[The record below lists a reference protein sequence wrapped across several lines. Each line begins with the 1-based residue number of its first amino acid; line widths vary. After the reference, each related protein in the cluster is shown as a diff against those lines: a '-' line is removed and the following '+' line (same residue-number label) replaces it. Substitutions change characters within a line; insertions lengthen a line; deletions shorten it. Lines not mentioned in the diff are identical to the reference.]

1 METEVLYWPPNP
13 NPESFKE
20 DTPNEGLMLTKWEF
34 DESITISDFH
44 ADYQGTFLWNN
55 TEEMGWDTS
64 ENETYQKAIEL
75 LKARFPLAESEE
87 AKNLSWEAAVTWFRL
102 TLESLGWVEMVFDE
116 NDEMYWRKK

>member
-1 METEVLYWPPNP
+1 MESEVLYWPPKP

-44 ADYQGTFLWNN
+44 ADYQGAFLWNN
-55 TEEMGWDTS
+55 TEEMGWESS
-64 ENETYQKAIEL
+64 ESPVYQQAIEL
-75 LKARFPLAESEE
+75 LKARLPVADSEE
-87 AKNLSWEAAVTWFRL
+87 ARNLSWETVLAIFRS

-116 NDEMYWRKK
+116 NGEMYWRKK